1 MNNINILLIDDEIE
15 FVETLAERLELR
27 GYAPKIVGDGESGVS
42 MVASESFDIAIL
54 DLMMP
59 GLSGLDTLKQIK
71 AINANLPV
79 ILLTGHGST
88 KDGMEGMRIGA
99 FDFLMKPLDINELLE
114 KIKLALNKLRKT
126 DPHGKS
132 K

>member
-1 MNNINILLIDDEIE
+1 MTSQNINILLIDDEIE
-15 FVETLAERLELR
+15 FISTLAERLELR
-27 GYAPKIVGDGESGVS
+27 GYTSKTAQDGETGLS
-42 MVASESFDIAIL
+42 MITNESFNLVIL

-59 GLSGLDTLKQIK
+59 GLTGLDTLKQIK
-71 AINANLPV
+71 TIDDTLPV

-114 KIKLALNKLRKT
+114 KIKLALNKSTK
-126 DPHGKS
+126 G
-132 K
+132 

>member
-1 MNNINILLIDDEIE
+1 MDNINILLIDDELE
-15 FVETLAERLELR
+15 FIDTLAERLELR
-27 GYAPKIVGDGESGVS
+27 GYTAKIAEDGETGIS
-42 MVASESFDIAIL
+42 MVSNNSFDVAIL

-59 GLSGLDTLKQIK
+59 GLNGLETLKQIK
-71 AINANLPV
+71 VIDKTLPV

-114 KIKLALNKLRKT
+114 KIKLAINK
-126 DPHGKS
+126 PS
-132 K
+132 KG